1 MKRFSLLVLCL
12 TLCLTLASALPTEET
27 VSLVGCGS
35 VIPKALYGA
44 WADAYAER
52 APQVHIKYLPLGS
65 SEGIK
70 QMTAGSADF
79 GGGEIPISDE
89 EMRAT
94 GKDILQLPLFLT
106 AVVPVYNVPGP
117 TKSLRFSGKVLGDI
131 FSGKIKSWNHP
142 DLVKLNPGVQLPDLA
157 ITVLHR
163 EPGKGTTYLLTEFL
177 SKTNPAF
184 RAQIGI
190 SSSPNWPVGL
200 TAQGG
205 EGMVRQVKEVPGAIG
220 YAELNVAKDGGVSIG
235 QVQNLS
241 GAFVTATPEGAAAA
255 CPRNLRRKFDVSLT
269 NMPGENVYPITG
281 FTWMFVPAKGA
292 SAARS
297 KALNGFLKFIFT
309 DGQSVIAI
317 HGHMPLPQ
325 QITSSVLETLNSR
338 D

>member
-1 MKRFSLLVLCL
+1 MKHFSLLVLCL
-12 TLCLTLASALPTEET
+12 TLCLTLALALPAGET
-27 VSLVGCGS
+27 ISLVGCGS
-35 VIPKALYGA
+35 VIPKGLYGT
-44 WADAYAER
+44 WADAYTER
-52 APQVHIKYLPLGS
+52 NPQIHVKYLAFGS

-70 QMTAGSADF
+70 QITEGLADF

-94 GKDILQLPLFLT
+94 GKTILQLPLFLT
-106 AVVPVYNVPGP
+106 AVVPVYNVPGANQD
-117 TKSLRFSGKVLGDI
+117 LRFSGKVLADI
-131 FSGKIKSWNHP
+131 YTGKIKSWNHP
-142 DLVKLNPGVQLPDLA
+142 ELVKLNPGVQMPNLA
-157 ITVLHR
+157 ITVMHR
-163 EPGKGTTYLLTEFL
+163 EPGKGTTYLFTEFL

-184 RAQIGI
+184 RAQIGT
-190 SSSPNWPVGL
+190 SASPTWPEGV

-205 EGMVRQVKEVPGAIG
+205 EGLVRQVKETSGAIG
-220 YAELNVAKDGGVSIG
+220 YAELNVAKTGGASIG

-255 CPRNLRRKFDVSLT
+255 CPRNLKHKFNVSLT
-269 NMPGENVYPITG
+269 NMPGENAYPITG

-309 DGQSVIAI
+309 DGQAMITA
-317 HGHMPLPQ
+317 HGHLPLPQ
-325 QITSSVLETLNSR
+325 QMTSSVLSTLDSR